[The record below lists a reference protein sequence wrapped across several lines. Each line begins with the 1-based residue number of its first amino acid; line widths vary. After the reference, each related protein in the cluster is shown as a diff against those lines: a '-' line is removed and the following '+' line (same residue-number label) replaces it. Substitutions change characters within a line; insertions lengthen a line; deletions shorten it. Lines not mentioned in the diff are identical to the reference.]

1 MVQLLGAGQSLLYKY
16 TDNREVVEVDGPT
29 VKDCINSLKN
39 RYPELERW
47 LYRGG
52 KIATYVRVGVNKK
65 KASVDDRVSDGD
77 EVKIMLATG
86 GG

>member
-1 MVQLLGAGQSLLYKY
+1 MRVRVIIPSLLHKY
-16 TDNREVVEVDGPT
+16 TDNNEVVEVDGST
-29 VKDCINSLKN
+29 VQECIDALKN

-52 KIATYVRVGVNKK
+52 KVATYVHIGVNNQ
-65 KASVDDRVSDGD
+65 KASLGDKVSDGD
-77 EVKIMLATG
+77 EVKVMLATG

>member
-1 MVQLLGAGQSLLYKY
+1 MSVRVIIPSLLYKY
-16 TDNREVVEVDGPT
+16 TANSEAVEVDGAT
-29 VKDCINSLKN
+29 VQECIDALRN

-52 KIATYVRVGVNKK
+52 KVATYVHIGINNR

-77 EVKIMLATG
+77 EVKVMLATG

>member
-1 MVQLLGAGQSLLYKY
+1 MSIKVLIPSLLYKY
-16 TDNREVVEVDGPT
+16 TDNKEAVEVSADT
-29 VKDCINSLKN
+29 VQDCIDALRD

-52 KIATYVRVGVNKK
+52 KVATFVHIGVNNK
-65 KASVDDRVSDGD
+65 KASVDDKVKDGD

>member
-1 MVQLLGAGQSLLYKY
+1 MSVKMLIPSLLRKY
-16 TDNREVVEVDGPT
+16 TDNQEVVEVDGTT
-29 VKDCINSLKN
+29 VGVCIDVLKD

-52 KIATYVRVGVNKK
+52 KVATYVHIGVNNK
-65 KASVDDRVSDGD
+65 KASVDDRVADGD
-77 EVKIMLATG
+77 EIKIMLATG

>member
-1 MVQLLGAGQSLLYKY
+1 MSVKMLIPQLLHKY
-16 TDNREVVEVDGPT
+16 TDNQEVVEVDGTT
-29 VKDCINSLKN
+29 VNDCIDTLRN

-47 LYRGG
+47 LYRNG
-52 KIATYVRVGVNKK
+52 KVATYVHIGVNKK
-65 KASVDDRVSDGD
+65 KASVDDRVSDGE

>member
-1 MVQLLGAGQSLLYKY
+1 MSVRVIIPSLICKY
-16 TDNREVVEVDGPT
+16 TDNREVVEVDGAT
-29 VKDCINSLKN
+29 VKDCVDAIRN

-52 KIATYVRVGVNKK
+52 KVAAYVHISVNKK
-65 KASVDDRVSDGD
+65 KASVDDRVADGD

>member
-1 MVQLLGAGQSLLYKY
+1 MIVRVIIPLLLHKY
-16 TDNREVVEVDGPT
+16 TDNQEVVEVDGKT
-29 VKDCINSLKN
+29 VGDCVDALKN

-52 KIATYVRVGVNKK
+52 KVATYVHIGVNQK
-65 KASVDDRVSDGD
+65 KASVDDSVSDGD
-77 EVKIMLATG
+77 EIKIMLATG

>member
-1 MVQLLGAGQSLLYKY
+1 MSVRVLIPSFLYKY
-16 TDNREVVEVDGPT
+16 TNNQEVIEVKGAT
-29 VKDCINSLKN
+29 VQECIDTLKN

-52 KIATYVRVGVNKK
+52 KVATYVHIGVNKK
-65 KASVDDRVSDGD
+65 RASVDDNVADGD
-77 EVKIMLATG
+77 EIKIMLATG